1 MSDLLDVKL
10 VIDKNCQKLD
20 VVITSRERNED
31 VEGLLAAIQ
40 AYADKQIPMIPA
52 YFKDSLVML
61 PQRQIIRI
69 YTANRKV
76 ILQTTD
82 MMYEVKKPLTEL
94 EEILDPDLFV
104 RISQSEILNLRKV
117 KSFDF
122 SLAGTIG
129 VELENGES
137 TYVAR
142 RRVKNVK
149 EALQRGGPD
158 GYKN

>member
-117 KSFDF
+117 RSFDF